1 MTVMCFKRAFMFLM
15 LNSSTM
21 TPNLFPFAFFHSFD
35 GKTSFIS
42 YEDDKKKEEIR
53 MKCVTNPCFCMQ
65 TCFLLLLCFFI
76 SYVIHLLMLLFI
88 VAGSWMDDKKI
99 FWDNFRGEFNIFRWN
114 AILIFFYSKVRI
126 NEIELNMLR
135 LALREEKGFLHICQR
150 NVLFEVISVDHNCI
164 KLTTVQSLWVIK
176 LLRMQ

>member
-1 MTVMCFKRAFMFLM
+1 MEKLLLFHMRMIKKRKKFEWNVWQILVFVCKRVFYCF
-15 LNSSTM
+15 
-21 TPNLFPFAFFHSFD
+21 FAFLYRMLFICLCSF
-35 GKTSFIS
+35 S
-42 YEDDKKKEEIR
+42 
-53 MKCVTNPCFCMQ
+53 
-65 TCFLLLLCFFI
+65 LLLA
-76 SYVIHLLMLLFI
+76 VE
-88 VAGSWMDDKKI
+88 WMTKKI

-135 LALREEKGFLHICQR
+135 LALREEKRFLHICQR